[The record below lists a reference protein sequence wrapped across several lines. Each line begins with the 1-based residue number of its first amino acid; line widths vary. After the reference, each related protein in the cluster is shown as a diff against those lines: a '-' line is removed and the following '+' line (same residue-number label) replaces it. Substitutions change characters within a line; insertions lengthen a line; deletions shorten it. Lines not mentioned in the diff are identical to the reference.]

1 MTQTLKKWLIKDM
14 DGFNTFT
21 EYLSMQEN
29 KSLKK
34 GVVKAI
40 QVGFRPNPN
49 PKPVINAGSN
59 AGCKRTGNRHFS
71 PCRAAATPRGLQ
83 KTIASPCPLV
93 TCIHNRSL
101 PIYIPFSLGP
111 SF

>member
-1 MTQTLKKWLIKDM
+1 M

-59 AGCKRTGNRHFS
+59 AGCKRRTGNRHFS

-83 KTIASPCPLV
+83 PEVGL
-93 TCIHNRSL
+93 RD
-101 PIYIPFSLGP
+101 PIYFCLGLRSGP
-111 SF
+111 RTEGSDSGI